1 MREKTIYSTT
11 GALTMGAGLPANIQ
25 FNLVNTRYR
34 FSVDRIFWDYVMYM
48 QTSNQYVQPP
58 NVTNQLIQLVMNGIT
73 PLSRPF
79 ERVAGTGAFSN
90 GANLSIFVPGAHDF
104 NSLEVDQVLS
114 FTVQGTNVDVAQ
126 PVVCYYTVIAEITQ
140 VND

>member
-1 MREKTIYSTT
+1 
-11 GALTMGAGLPANIQ
+11 
-25 FNLVNTRYR
+25 
-34 FSVDRIFWDYVMYM
+34 
-48 QTSNQYVQPP
+48 
-58 NVTNQLIQLVMNGIT
+58 MNGLT

-79 ERVAGTGAFSN
+79 EKVAGTGSFSN
-90 GANLSIFVPGAHDF
+90 GANLSIFVPGAHEF

-140 VND
+140 IND